1 MWHHQYTLRPSPGTY
16 LCYLGSPF
24 TGKGILAEIK
34 IRKMKITLI
43 TLLITVLALSSCK
56 EKTTEKGADPNQP

>member
-1 MWHHQYTLRPSPGTY
+1 
-16 LCYLGSPF
+16 LGSPF

-43 TLLITVLALSSCK
+43 TLLITVRALSSCK
-56 EKTTEKGADPNQP
+56 EKTTEKGADPNQS